1 MTGPTSQG
9 PDPQGQDP
17 QGGAAAPGALVLDGW
32 LRDVL
37 RCPACGSTLADGEAP
52 DGAPRLVCEGDAC
65 ALAYPVRSGIP
76 VLLVDEAEPAAGTV

>member
-1 MTGPTSQG
+1 MTGPTSETV
-9 PDPQGQDP
+9 DPQGS
-17 QGGAAAPGALVLDGW
+17 AAASGASVLDGW
-32 LRDVL
+32 LRDLL
-37 RCPACGSTLADGEAP
+37 RCPACGATLADGQAP